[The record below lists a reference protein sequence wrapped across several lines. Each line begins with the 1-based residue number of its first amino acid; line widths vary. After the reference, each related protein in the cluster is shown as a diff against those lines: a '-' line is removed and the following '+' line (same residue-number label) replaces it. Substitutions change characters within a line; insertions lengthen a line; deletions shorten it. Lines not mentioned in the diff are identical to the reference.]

1 MVTGGA
7 GYIGSHAAKALLD
20 AGYHVVVYDDLS
32 AGHREAVAAV
42 ESAGDVSLVVGDI
55 RDTAAVQAAL
65 REHDVSA
72 VLHFAAWLSVGD
84 SVADPLGY
92 YDNNVGGTLS
102 VVRAMV
108 SERVTRLVFSSTCA
122 VYGEPDE
129 TPIVETHP
137 TRPVNAYGETK
148 LAIER
153 ALPHVEGAYG
163 VRSMR
168 LRYFNASGAD
178 PSGTLGEDHDPE
190 IHLVPR
196 AIQAARGGPP
206 LRIFGEDYPTDDG
219 TCLRDYVHVTDLAQ
233 AHVLALQALER
244 GAPGSAYNLG
254 NGQPVSV
261 RDVIAAVQR
270 VGGCVVPWEPAA
282 RRSGD
287 PAVLFAS
294 STRAR
299 DELGW
304 RPTLQAID
312 RIVETAWRWH
322 DTHPGGY
329 RSTSAT

>member
-1 MVTGGA
+1 M
-7 GYIGSHAAKALLD
+7 
-20 AGYHVVVYDDLS
+20 
-32 AGHREAVAAV
+32 

-92 YDNNVGGTLS
+92 YDNNVGGALS

-178 PSGTLGEDHDPE
+178 PTGTLGEDHDPE

-196 AIQAARGGPP
+196 AILAARGGPP
-206 LRIFGEDYPTDDG
+206 LRIFGEDYPTADG
-219 TCLRDYVHVTDLAQ
+219 TSLRDYVHVTDLAQ

-254 NGQPVSV
+254 NGQPLSV

-270 VGGCVVPWEPAA
+270 VGGCAVPWEPAP

>member
-32 AGHREAVAAV
+32 AGHSEAVSAV

-92 YDNNVGGTLS
+92 YDNNVGGALS

-137 TRPVNAYGETK
+137 TRPVNAYGATSMR
-148 LAIER
+148 R
-153 ALPHVEGAYG
+153 ALTHPAPWARTTIR
-163 VRSMR
+163 RSISYLAR
-168 LRYFNASGAD
+168 SR
-178 PSGTLGEDHDPE
+178 
-190 IHLVPR
+190 PR
-196 AIQAARGGPP
+196 AVGRRCESSARTIRPMMARACG
-206 LRIFGEDYPTDDG
+206 I
-219 TCLRDYVHVTDLAQ
+219 TCM
-233 AHVLALQALER
+233 
-244 GAPGSAYNLG
+244 
-254 NGQPVSV
+254 
-261 RDVIAAVQR
+261 
-270 VGGCVVPWEPAA
+270 
-282 RRSGD
+282 
-287 PAVLFAS
+287 
-294 STRAR
+294 
-299 DELGW
+299 
-304 RPTLQAID
+304 
-312 RIVETAWRWH
+312 
-322 DTHPGGY
+322 
-329 RSTSAT
+329 